1 MHKNLTRV
9 LAGAVEMPRSAK
21 RAVQVLIDIGCVM
34 VAFVL
39 AKWFWSYPLA
49 WSHLLPAVVF
59 VVLAIPLGMQLTHVY
74 RSVVRFLTPA
84 VVMRFMLVCLSVSW
98 VAYLLAHVMTLG
110 IPGRVLFDVG
120 WLTLILTLAARLLFI
135 QLMLV
140 SAESRGER
148 RRILIYGAG
157 QAGRQ
162 LKGIFSSLPEYK
174 VVAFV
179 DDNPQISGTNML
191 GVPVIDQTRLG
202 RIVDKHGVKEV
213 VLAIPSAGSDQRRQI
228 LARLEKLR
236 LAVRTVPALGD
247 IASGKSN
254 LAHLET
260 IKAEELLGREPIPPN
275 PELMATWVTGRS
287 VMITGAGGTIGGE
300 LCRQIMAYEPTRL
313 ILFELSEIAL
323 YEIER
328 ELKALLRSRQLSTR
342 VVPVLGSVRDRALLA
357 SVIGKYEVKV
367 VYHAAAYK
375 HVPLVEAN
383 AFQGVENNVMGTF
396 DAADV
401 CQQQGV
407 AAFVMISTDKA
418 VRPTNIMGAS
428 KRLAELAVQSLASGT
443 LATRFSIVRFGNVLR
458 SSGSVIPLF
467 RRQILSGGPVT
478 VTHPQ
483 VYRYFMTVTEATQLV
498 MQAAA
503 LGGQGDIFVLDM
515 GEPVNIYEL
524 ALRKIRLHGLRPIT
538 ADCPEGDIRIEIT
551 GLRPGEKLKEELLTE
566 RASATRHPR
575 ILNCLEPKMP
585 SEQFRQLFAEL
596 KKVCEQR
603 DEAALRRLLVS
614 IATVAYAPSGETF
627 DSKTESAT
635 LPQAAD
641 ASDAA
646 DDDTDVP
653 SIPVRLSSGRSVM
666 LRAEPNHTD

>member
-9 LAGAVEMPRSAK
+9 LASVVEMPRSAK
-21 RAVQVLIDIGCVM
+21 RAVQVLIDIGCVL

-39 AKWFWSYPLA
+39 ARWFWPYPLA
-49 WSHLLPAVVF
+49 WTRLLPAVLF
-59 VVLAIPLGMQLTHVY
+59 VVLAIPFGMQLMHVY

-98 VAYLLAHVMTLG
+98 VAYLLARVMTLG

-120 WLTLILTLAARLLFI
+120 WLTLVLTLTARLLFI
-135 QLMLV
+135 QLILI
-140 SAESRGER
+140 SDEPRGER

-157 QAGRQ
+157 RAGRE

-179 DDNPQISGTNML
+179 DDDPRVFGADML
-191 GVPVIDQTRLG
+191 GVPVIDQAQIG
-202 RIVDKHGVKEV
+202 RMVDKYGVKEV
-213 VLAIPSAGSDQRRQI
+213 VLAIPSASSDQRRQI
-228 LARLEKLR
+228 LVRLEKLCV
-236 LAVRTVPALGD
+236 AVRTVPALGD
-247 IASGKSN
+247 IASGKAN

-260 IKAEELLGREPIPPN
+260 IKAEELLGREPIPPD

-287 VMITGAGGTIGGE
+287 VMITGAGGTIGSE
-300 LCRQIMAYEPTRL
+300 LCRQVMANEPTRL
-313 ILFELSEIAL
+313 ILFDMSEIAL

-328 ELKALLRSRQLSTR
+328 EMEDLLRLRQSSTS

-357 SVIGKYEVKV
+357 SVIRKYEVKV

-375 HVPLVEAN
+375 HVPLVECN
-383 AFQGVENNVMGTF
+383 TFQGVENNVMGTL
-396 DAADV
+396 DAATV

-428 KRLAELAVQSLASGT
+428 KRLAELAVQSLASTT

-524 ALRKIRLHGLRPIT
+524 ALHTIRLHGLRPIT
-538 ADCPEGDIRIEIT
+538 ADSPEGDIRVEIT
-551 GLRPGEKLKEELLTE
+551 GLRPGEKLREELLTE
-566 RASATRHPR
+566 HASPTRHPR
-575 ILNCLEPKMP
+575 ILNCLEPKM
-585 SEQFRQLFAEL
+585 SSAQFQQLFVEL

-603 DEAALRRLLVS
+603 DEATLRRLLMS
-614 IATVAYAPSGETF
+614 IATVAYSPVETF
-627 DSKTESAT
+627 DSETENAT
-635 LPQAAD
+635 LPQATD
-641 ASDAA
+641 EIDTA
-646 DDDTDVP
+646 DDDTDV
-653 SIPVRLSSGRSVM
+653 SEEIPLRLSSRRPVM
-666 LRAEPNHTD
+666 LGADPNTD